1 MNISQFNNT
10 FKVIIIGDSGVGKS
24 SILTMF
30 CEKTIPDDYYNTTIG
45 VDLFTKFI
53 NINNKKIKLQIW
65 DTAGQERF
73 RSITR
78 SYYRGANGIIITYD
92 ITNKNSFD
100 KVREWISEI
109 EKNNNLNPIIML
121 IGNKKDLDFKRAI
134 SYDVAKELAD
144 NLNIIY
150 YEVSAMKNINIDECF
165 NHLAQEL
172 YNDYEKK
179 QKDIEKD
186 IKKNKTCFFEIDL
199 KEKKCC
205 FK

>member
-1 MNISQFNNT
+1 MNISQFDNT

-45 VDLFTKFI
+45 VDLFTKII
-53 NINNKKIKLQIW
+53 NINKKKIKLQIW

-78 SYYRGANGIIITYD
+78 SYYRGAHGIIITYD

-100 KVREWISEI
+100 RVKEWISEI
-109 EKNNNLNPIIML
+109 EKNNNLNPVIVL
-121 IGNKKDLDFKRAI
+121 IGNKKDLDFKRAV
-134 SYDVAKELAD
+134 SYEVAKELAD
-144 NLNIIY
+144 NLNIIF

-165 NHLAQEL
+165 NNITNEL
-172 YNDYEKK
+172 CIEYEKQ
-179 QKDIEKD
+179 QKNIEKD
-186 IKKNKTCFFEIDL
+186 KKTSFFEIDL

-205 FK
+205 CFK

>member
-1 MNISQFNNT
+1 MNISQL

-45 VDLFTKFI
+45 VDLFTKSVQ
-53 NINNKKIKLQIW
+53 INNNKIKLQIW

-78 SYYRGANGIIITYD
+78 TYYRGANAIIITYD

-100 KVREWISEI
+100 RIKEWISEI
-109 EKNNNLNPIIML
+109 ERNNNLEPIIMIL
-121 IGNKKDLDFKRAI
+121 GNKKDLDYKRTI
-134 SYDVAKELAD
+134 SYETAKELAD

-165 NHLAQEL
+165 NHLTQEL
-172 YNDYEKK
+172 CNDFEKK
-179 QKDIEKD
+179 QKDSEKNVE
-186 IKKNKTCFFEIDL
+186 KNNICFFEIDVVT
-199 KEKKCC
+199 KKKCC